1 MKISDAKVLEVI
13 AASAKAAIRDA
24 LGRLSD
30 EEVRELHALMYVGR
44 DGMALEDARRLDRLE
59 SRDIVESTIASKE
72 PLNSYLRAGLARV
85 HGVLA

>member
-13 AASAKAAIRDA
+13 AASAQGTILAA

-44 DGMALEDARRLDRLE
+44 DGMELEDARRLDRLE
-59 SRDIVESTIASKE
+59 SRDIVESTIASKA
-72 PLNSYLRAGLARV
+72 PVGSYLRAGLARV
-85 HGVLA
+85 NGVLA